1 MTTRTLG
8 LRDVKKQKIE
18 DVFREVVS
26 RQQVLTVRLPEGD
39 AVRIQPS
46 PRLEPLPK
54 LRYVVPKD
62 WRDAINGPGD

>member
-1 MTTRTLG
+1 MTTRTLEFQEFK
-8 LRDVKKQKIE
+8 RREAE

-26 RQQVLTVRLPEGD
+26 QQEVLTVRLPDGG

-54 LRYVVPKD
+54 LKCIVPKD
-62 WRDAINGPGD
+62 WKDAINGPGE